1 MEEFP
6 KSRRELSKEEVQD
19 AQIGLLE
26 WELEDREERYGLDHL
41 TGLKTLKVFEQEL
54 ERSLKMI
61 RGEMEEHRTGVE
73 PLKEVSL
80 VFIDLDHFKEVNDTL
95 GHTAGDDVLKKAAEH
110 MKSAVRGTD
119 LLARYGGD
127 EFIALLPNTSEK
139 HAVIVAEKLR
149 ATLDSDPELKKLG
162 VTASIGVSLTNT
174 SDATDS
180 KPLIERADA
189 AAYAAKKAGRNRVE
203 MYSGV

>member
-162 VTASIGVSLTNT
+162 VTASIGVSFTNT

-180 KPLIERADA
+180 KTLIERADA

>member
-162 VTASIGVSLTNT
+162 VTASIGVSFTNT
-174 SDATDS
+174 SD
-180 KPLIERADA
+180 
-189 AAYAAKKAGRNRVE
+189 
-203 MYSGV
+203 M